1 MDQSI
6 FKLTTSQ
13 TSNFRTPQS
22 RAKRIVSKSIGNKN
36 QIFDVNPLKQTI
48 SDLRNKNRRLKNLIT
63 HLQGALVSQQQR
75 DLLYQDFELDLMED
89 VNSLEKRLEK
99 LDELTKNVN
108 KFAPPN
114 KDVFAH
120 PSPKILRESVEESF
134 RTKAT
139 QEHQKLTQQALYNER
154 KIVLMRMRL
163 KLCHDRRDLVALR
176 ENLNMFEGGG
186 KTMILDKELEE
197 TLKTQINNIKMKQQH
212 ERERIEHEKSPNIEL
227 HDAATAIQS
236 LWRGYKTRMNFKE
249 YNEKN
254 QPHPE
259 ENEHHPEETEIKKLN
274 LKE

>member
-6 FKLTTSQ
+6 FKLTTSK
-13 TSNFRTPQS
+13 TSNFRSPQS
-22 RAKRIVSKSIGNKN
+22 RAKRVVSRSTGNKN

-48 SDLRNKNRRLKNLIT
+48 SDLRNRNRRLKNLIT

-75 DLLYQDFELDLMED
+75 DLLYQDFEQDLMED
-89 VNSLEKRLEK
+89 VLSLEKRLEK

-114 KDVFAH
+114 KDVFAL
-120 PSPKILRESVEESF
+120 PSPKILRESTEESL

-154 KIVLMRMRL
+154 KIVLMRMKL

-197 TLKTQINNIKMKQQH
+197 SLKIQIHNIKLKQLH
-212 ERERIEHEKSPNIEL
+212 EKERIEHEKSPNIQM
-227 HDAATAIQS
+227 HDAATAFQS

-249 YNEKN
+249 YNEKVDATPK
-254 QPHPE
+254 QQSE
-259 ENEHHPEETEIKKLN
+259 ESTIKKLTIKN
-274 LKE
+274 